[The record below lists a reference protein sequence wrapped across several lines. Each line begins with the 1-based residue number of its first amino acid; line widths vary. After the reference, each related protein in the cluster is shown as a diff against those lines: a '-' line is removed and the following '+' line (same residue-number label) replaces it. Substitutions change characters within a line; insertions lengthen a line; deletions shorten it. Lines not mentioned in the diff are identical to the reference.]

1 MMGMDEES
9 MHLHDE
15 WDDGDV
21 LLLLLLLFLVFLLYF
36 VFLALRFLFH
46 QPGLNE
52 IIVLQIPRNDVFS
65 CPLFAYDLDVSRD

>member
-9 MHLHDE
+9 IHLHDE
-15 WDDGDV
+15 SDDGDV
-21 LLLLLLLFLVFLLYF
+21 LLLLLLLLLMLFLVYF

-52 IIVLQIPRNDVFS
+52 IIVLQIPRN
-65 CPLFAYDLDVSRD
+65 L